1 MVFPRKDGHRSPS
14 LTSLFSCTLFLYWS
28 ESEICSV
35 VADSLQ
41 TTDYTIERVTGRKAR
56 GLQTEEIG
64 CKCQTFLS
72 LLSSKRKQTAIFFL
86 PEASLPA
93 LDGVVDRLYT
103 KSFSFPVGLCPL
115 PMQVSHLLLRVLPP
129 RRGGNAPGV
138 DLMASLTDV
147 QLFTS
152 LASDATQGAI
162 RVTFWDASQ
171 AKTSGKNICHL
182 SVCARPWIYS
192 RLQ

>member
-129 RRGGNAPGV
+129 RWGGNAPGV

-171 AKTSGKNICHL
+171 AKTSGKNIFHL